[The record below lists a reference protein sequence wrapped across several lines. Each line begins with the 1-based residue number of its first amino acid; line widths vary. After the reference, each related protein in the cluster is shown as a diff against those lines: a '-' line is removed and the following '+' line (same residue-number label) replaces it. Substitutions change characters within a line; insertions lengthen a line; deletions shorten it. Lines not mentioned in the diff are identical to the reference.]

1 MELYS
6 ALKVLCRPGPG
17 DRPVVR
23 IFQIRPESVLPL
35 HFNSMLSTNSNFMK
49 KITSKY
55 DLSKFEELISMNLRN
70 NKCQKLL

>member
-49 KITSKY
+49 VPHCVYVMKY
-55 DLSKFEELISMNLRN
+55 FKKQYLT
-70 NKCQKLL
+70 